1 MTWTFQVG
9 LAAESFLNILGAS
22 LFLLYPDWCLAFAI
36 SPQAGEVLTTAA
48 ILLQTYAVMILTL
61 TYPLLACIPSTP
73 SPWVFQKRK
82 LIYETFAA
90 GEIGLIGLLLW
101 HSTRREEES
110 GFAPHVLL
118 LASISLVPTLAWHS
132 AVVFLWPSLMRGTEL
147 DLDARKKL

>member
-22 LFLLYPDWCLAFAI
+22 LFLLFPDWCLAFAI
-36 SPQAGEVLTTAA
+36 SPQAGDVPTTAA

-61 TYPLLACIPSTP
+61 TYPLLACIPNSP
-73 SPWVFQKRK
+73 SAFLKRK
-82 LIYETFAA
+82 IIYETFAA

-101 HSTRREEES
+101 HSTKREQES

-118 LASISLVPTLAWHS
+118 LAAVSLVPTLAWHL
-132 AVVFLWPSLMRGTEL
+132 AVVWLWPSLMRGTEQN
-147 DLDARKKL
+147 LDARKRI